1 MTRICTKCNLE
12 KELNKENFPQR
23 EGGLFRRE
31 CKSCINKARNARNA
45 EKLKDV
51 RQARQVKLDKELE
64 LFENGLKVC
73 TSCEQELRVEQFNKH
88 KLGRFG
94 LESTCKNCRQ
104 HAKDKR
110 YVKKQEAL
118 RVCKTCGLTATKPEE
133 LELFV
138 VGKNNRFGRSP
149 YCKQCRNES
158 DKQKQHNNS
167 LVRRCKKF
175 GITVE
180 QYEQMIVQ
188 QENRCAICSKHY
200 DDFNGRGKNFH
211 IDHCHESGEVRGL
224 LCSNCNTGLGQFKDN
239 VKALESAII
248 YLNK

>member
-31 CKSCINKARNARNA
+31 CKSCINKAKNARNA

-73 TSCEQELRVEQFNKH
+73 TSCEQECKTSQFNKQS
-88 KLGRFG
+88 LGRFG
-94 LESTCKNCRQ
+94 LESTCKNCKQ
-104 HAKDKR
+104 HAKDKKFGTTKPLR
-110 YVKKQEAL
+110 KCRECGVEAW
-118 RVCKTCGLTATKPEE
+118 KPEE
-133 LELFV
+133 LDNFAKA
-138 VGKNNRFGRSP
+138 GGSNRFGR
-149 YCKQCRNES
+149 YNICKSCHTKS
-158 DKQKQHNNS
+158 DSMKKHNNS
-167 LVRRCKKF
+167 LARRCKKF

-239 VKALESAII
+239 VKALENAII